1 MHPPFL
7 FLDNDRTIELSRTV
21 VQPVGDAADVPTI
34 RDRLGQ
40 HKLALE
46 RAGVTDLSTLGLMR
60 LSGPVIP
67 QLKARPL
74 VVSGPEGPMLDDFR
88 PDMRWGRELTTTH
101 SLPTIYV
108 DAYIAA
114 TQLKIEDDTQIV
126 LKYPNKFLFLI
137 AKEIQVGKDVTITWD
152 RSLNNA
158 PDPPNPPEKRPTA
171 ATPIRDDERT
181 PGLWGVAGEMGID
194 GAKGY
199 EDDPARTTKAYPTE
213 IRLMLSGKGYFEGK
227 SIMFRLKEE
236 SAMVKTKGGSG

>member
-67 QLKARPL
+67 QVGVAVPEQDQYEAQMVPFQHAYKFDRMEHQLKARPL

-181 PGLWGVAGEMGID
+181 PGLWGVAGEMGLMER
-194 GAKGY
+194 KWQ
-199 EDDPARTTKAYPTE
+199 
-213 IRLMLSGKGYFEGK
+213 RL
-227 SIMFRLKEE
+227 FR
-236 SAMVKTKGGSG
+236 G

>member
-1 MHPPFL
+1 
-7 FLDNDRTIELSRTV
+7 
-21 VQPVGDAADVPTI
+21 
-34 RDRLGQ
+34 
-40 HKLALE
+40 
-46 RAGVTDLSTLGLMR
+46 
-60 LSGPVIP
+60 
-67 QLKARPL
+67 
-74 VVSGPEGPMLDDFR
+74 MLDDFR

-181 PGLWGVAGEMGID
+181 PGLWGVAGEMGLMERKVTRMIQH
-194 GAKGY
+194 AQLRHIPQKSGY
-199 EDDPARTTKAYPTE
+199 SSIPLVVLFLLLVKFLCVCM
-213 IRLMLSGKGYFEGK
+213 RLQPMCIL
-227 SIMFRLKEE
+227 LVD
-236 SAMVKTKGGSG
+236 A